1 MKKLLNTILLL
12 LAPLSLFATDQYTL
26 GWNNPSTTYT
36 VANGSSPVNIWGNTV
51 WLTANQTAG
60 LSMSVVNVNNLNL
73 SDYTLNYVVRASD
86 GSYSLG
92 TLGDLNGIGDSFS
105 VGTVNAT
112 DSISFFV
119 SSDAYGTYNAWVS
132 NAGWVNTSIDYV
144 IQSGQWSNGT
154 VTVRI
159 AATASTPAGQ
169 PLPGVLTSLM
179 IGGAIGGFYL
189 RRKQKAA

>member
-36 VANGSSPVNIWGNTV
+36 VGNGASPVNIWGNTV
-51 WLTANQTAG
+51 WLTANETAG

-73 SDYTLNYVVRASD
+73 SDYTLNYVVRAAD
-86 GSYSLG
+86 GSYTLG
-92 TLGDLNGIGDSFS
+92 TLGDLNGIGDTFS

-112 DSISFFV
+112 DSISFYV
-119 SSDAYGTYNAWVS
+119 SSDAYGTYNAWV
-132 NAGWVNTSIDYV
+132 NGAGWVNTSIDYV

-159 AATASTPAGQ
+159 AATGSTPAGQ

-179 IGGAIGGFYL
+179 LGGAIGGFYL